1 MASLKDLLVT
11 GSVTILGPVNMS
23 QGASTIKLTGYEKAS
38 AASAVAAT
46 DTINAA
52 IGKIEKALDGKQVS
66 GSYASSSHT
75 HDTSDISGLGGAATK
90 SVVTSIDTSASLPT
104 SNAVK
109 TFVENKGY
117 ITSYTNTTYSLSEDK
132 ANNKITLT
140 PNSGTAQDI
149 YIPLITYGTCSTA
162 ASTVAKVVDCPNFA
176 LVTGASIRVKFTV
189 TNTGAVSNLTL
200 NVNNTGAKNI
210 KYRNA
215 NLPSAGT
222 LAANRVY
229 EFVYD
234 GTYWQLVGD
243 LDTDSNTT
251 YTAATAAPGNVSSS
265 SSVGTSTNYA
275 RQDHTHGI
283 SLATGDNNGQVKIAG
298 TNVSVKGLGS
308 AAYTDSSAYA
318 TSDHTHS
325 GYASSDHTHSTG
337 TSSAA
342 GFTKLYTG
350 TGTNT
355 DGTMTQSAIKTAL
368 NGKASSSHSHS
379 TGTSSAAGFTKLYT
393 GTGTNTDGTMTQS
406 AIKTA
411 LDGKASSSH
420 THSGYA
426 SSDHNHNSTYL
437 ALAGGTMTGTIIMPA
452 NDNIGIEPKTSNYG
466 YVGSSS
472 KKFYKMY
479 ANTFYG
485 NLTGTAS
492 TASRLANTSAVGSS
506 TNPVYFSNSG
516 VPVACTMSDYVKSS
530 FDNSEPSF
538 KRVRTLDLKILDP
551 DFTSEYDVA
560 DIYNDLG
567 TLWVDG
573 TVVQFAKDIYAP
585 SYQNNSSL
593 KYKDNVLDMPDEV
606 AKELLSL
613 RPVVFDYK
621 NGIKDCKGLIAEE
634 AYKVDR
640 YQVGLKDNEPDSID
654 YTRYIA
660 QLIKMIQI
668 QNDRIDKLEKI
679 ITKNEI

>member
-368 NGKASSSHSHS
+368 
-379 TGTSSAAGFTKLYT
+379 
-393 GTGTNTDGTMTQS
+393 
-406 AIKTA
+406 
-411 LDGKASSSH
+411 DGKASSSH